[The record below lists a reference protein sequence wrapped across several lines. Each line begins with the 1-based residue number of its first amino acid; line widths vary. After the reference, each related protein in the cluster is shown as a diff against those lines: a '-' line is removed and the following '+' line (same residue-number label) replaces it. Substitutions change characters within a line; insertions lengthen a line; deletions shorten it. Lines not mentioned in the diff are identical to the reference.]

1 LFGKKDNLIQIDMS
15 EMMEMHSVSKLI
27 GSPPGY
33 IGFQQGGWLTEKVR
47 RYPHSVILFDEVEK
61 AHPDVL
67 NVLLQILE
75 YGHLMDGR
83 GRRVNFKNTV
93 VILTS
98 NIGAEEIGKSKV
110 LGFSNEDVKENRE
123 DREIDKAYS
132 SMKEVLMEELRN
144 TLRPELL
151 NRLDDIIIFRSLTRR
166 DARKIVRLLLADLN
180 ERLQE
185 EKIVVKLDSKAV
197 GYIVTEAFNEQYGA
211 RPLRR
216 FIQDK
221 VENLLA
227 DYILNEGDGTKKGK
241 VVEVLIG
248 LKNNELVILKNKKEK
263 K

>member
-1 LFGKKDNLIQIDMS
+1 
-15 EMMEMHSVSKLI
+15 MEMHSVSKLI

-110 LGFSNEDVKENRE
+110 LGFSSESVKENRE
-123 DREIDKAYS
+123 DKEIEKAYTG
-132 SMKEVLMEELRN
+132 MKNVLMEELRN

-166 DARKIVRLLLADLN
+166 DARKIVKLLLSELN
-180 ERLQE
+180 DRLKE
-185 EKIVVKLDSKAV
+185 EKLVVKLDSKAV
-197 GYIVTEAFNEQYGA
+197 GYIVTEYLAERWA
-211 RPLRR
+211 KTTR
-216 FIQDK
+216 FIQE
-221 VENLLA
+221 VE
-227 DYILNEGDGTKKGK
+227 ITC
-241 VVEVLIG
+241 G
-248 LKNNELVILKNKKEK
+248 LHLEYNIKEE
-263 K
+263 